1 MINYNINSALLVILW
16 LINSYNIEE
25 TLIISWG
32 AWKILKIIIL
42 LKSEYDW

>member
-25 TLIISWG
+25 ALE
-32 AWKILKIIIL
+32 K
-42 LKSEYDW
+42 Y